1 MSIILVQPR
10 FEHSLTLFGRAAI
23 TASLSCCLSSFAVS
37 FASSMFFLLVQI
49 HVNGLFTYSKLV
61 YN

>member
-23 TASLSCCLSSFAVS
+23 TASLSCRLSSFAVA
-37 FASSMFFLLVQI
+37 FASSMLMACSLT
-49 HVNGLFTYSKLV
+49 LSSFTIS
-61 YN
+61 